1 MLSPA
6 NFVSPFACPLPF
18 PTTAPQCMKKYLQA
32 QHIVSPG
39 MYANAA
45 STLLAPLYFYALVNQ
60 LDLGLDGAA
69 MAFILCQAT
78 SFFGLGAYILW

>member
-1 MLSPA
+1 
-6 NFVSPFACPLPF
+6 
-18 PTTAPQCMKKYLQA
+18 MKKYLQA

-60 LDLGLDGAA
+60 LGLGLDGAA